1 MKIKLNRECVKILT
15 SRSISEITK
24 KKKNIHNSI
33 LIATITMMMYR
44 MAYFDKI
51 DMSRAI

>member
-1 MKIKLNRECVKILT
+1 MECVRIFDFKVHL
-15 SRSISEITK
+15 RDYK
-24 KKKNIHNSI
+24 KKKNIHNSL